1 MFPDTQLSPP
11 LKLPQPGGAVGM
23 TSGGIKVGRMAG
35 GWLAVTGPVPAGAVV
50 VDVVEV
56 VIVVVVVGFELV
68 LEVTT
73 VLEELEEIVELGSW

>member
-1 MFPDTQLSPP
+1 
-11 LKLPQPGGAVGM
+11 M

-35 GWLAVTGPVPAGAVV
+35 GWLAVTVPVPAGAVV
-50 VDVVEV
+50 VVEVEVEVEV
-56 VIVVVVVGFELV
+56 VTVVVVVGFEFV